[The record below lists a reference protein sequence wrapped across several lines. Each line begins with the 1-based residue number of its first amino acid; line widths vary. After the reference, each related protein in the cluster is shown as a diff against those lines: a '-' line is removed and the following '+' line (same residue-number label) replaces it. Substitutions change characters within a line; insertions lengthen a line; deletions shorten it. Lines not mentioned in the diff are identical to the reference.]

1 MQKEFM
7 PQRYT
12 TDGGRLVKHLAIIPA
27 RSGSKG
33 VVDKNIK
40 MLEGKPLLAYTVE
53 AALKSAV
60 FDRVMV
66 STDAERYAAV
76 AREYGAEVPF
86 LRSRGNASDTA
97 STWDSVKEVL
107 TGYKEQ
113 GETFDSVCVLQPTS
127 PLRTAW
133 DIIGGYELFQSKEA
147 NAVVGVCA
155 MEHSPLYANV
165 LGDDGCMDGFIRAE
179 TAAMQ
184 RQKLPAYYRINGALY
199 ILREEYL
206 WKMSSPYDK
215 GSYAYIMPVE
225 RSVDI
230 DTAFDFMWAAYLLSK
245 QSAK

>member
-1 MQKEFM
+1 M
-7 PQRYT
+7 
-12 TDGGRLVKHLAIIPA
+12 KHLAIIPA

-40 MLEGKPLLAYTVE
+40 MLEGKPLLAYSVE

-86 LRSRGNASDTA
+86 LRSEQNSSDIA

-127 PLRTAW
+127 PLRTEW
-133 DIIGGYELFQSKEA
+133 DIINGYELFQNKKA
-147 NAVVGVCA
+147 NAVLGVCA

-165 LGDDGCMDGFIRAE
+165 LGEDGCMDGFVRAE
-179 TAAMQ
+179 TASLS
-184 RQKLPAYYRINGALY
+184 RQMLPVYYRVNGALY
-199 ILREEYL
+199 ILREDYL
-206 WKMSSPYDK
+206 WEMSSPYDR
-215 GSYAYIMPVE
+215 GSYAYIMPAE

-230 DTAFDFMWAAYLLSK
+230 DTAYDFMWAAYLLRQ
-245 QSAK
+245 QSTT